1 MPSQASLNFTV
12 VTRNLTQIRRHSAV
26 LRSTFPSQPQAN
38 LMNLERILIVDNDN
52 LSREFLTEAV
62 RTLGYR
68 VESVCSG
75 EQALLRMEDE
85 LPDMVLTDL
94 PLPGMDGL
102 QFVEAMQEKWPGL
115 PTVVITAQGSVETAA
130 GAMSRGAVDFLM
142 KPCCQETLKMTISKV
157 FCQTRLER
165 ENALLRR
172 QASGAEGPD
181 TVAVSEP
188 MLSTLRLAARLSQSN
203 GPVLVTGENGTGKDR
218 VAQYIHQCS
227 TRADE
232 PFVRVNCADLS
243 ESLLESELFGYER
256 GAFTGA
262 HRQRMGRFEL
272 AAGGTLLLDE
282 IGKIPMT
289 MQTKLLRVLQDGEFE
304 RVGGQAT
311 IKVDVRVIASSNRDL
326 AAEVAEGRFREDL
339 YYRLHVLPVNVAP
352 LRERQ
357 EDVMPLAEHFA
368 NFYARKNGTTAPI
381 FEPECLNRLRT
392 WNWPGNVRELEN
404 VVHRAV
410 SLCQNNRICANDLV
424 FGPSTAGSS
433 DNVSPYSLTLHD
445 SAIACA
451 MADNEMADIER
462 VAILATIQSS
472 GGNKTEAA
480 RRLGLTARTLSNKMK
495 LWRASGLVA

>member
-1 MPSQASLNFTV
+1 
-12 VTRNLTQIRRHSAV
+12 
-26 LRSTFPSQPQAN
+26 
-38 LMNLERILIVDNDN
+38 MNLERILIVDNDN
-52 LSREFLTEAV
+52 ISREFLTETA
-62 RTLGYR
+62 RALGYR
-68 VESVCSG
+68 AESASSG
-75 EQALLRMEDE
+75 EQALLRLEDD

-102 QFVEAMQEKWPGL
+102 QLVEAMQEKWPGL
-115 PTVVITAQGSVETAA
+115 PTVVITGPGSVETAA
-130 GAMSRGAVDFLM
+130 DAMGQGAVDFLM
-142 KPCCQETLKMTISKV
+142 KPCSPETLKVTLSKI
-157 FCQTRLER
+157 FRQARLER

-172 QASGAEGPD
+172 QASGFEGPD

-188 MLSTLRLAARLSQSN
+188 MLATLRLAARLSQSK
-203 GPVLVTGENGTGKDR
+203 GAVLITGENGTGKDR

-227 TRADE
+227 PRADE

-311 IKVDVRVIASSNRDL
+311 VKVDVRVIAATNRDL
-326 AAEVAEGRFREDL
+326 ATEVAAGRFCENL
-339 YYRLHVLPVNVAP
+339 YYRLHVLPINVTP
-352 LRERQ
+352 LRERK

-368 NFYARKNGTTAPI
+368 NFYARKNGTTPPV
-381 FEPECLNRLRT
+381 FEPECLNLLRA

-410 SLCQNNRICANDLV
+410 ILCQNNRICPNDLV
-424 FGPSTAGSS
+424 FGSSTTGSS
-433 DNVSPYSLTLHD
+433 ENVIPHSFSLND
-445 SAIACA
+445 PAIAGA

-462 VAILATIQSS
+462 VAILATIESS

>member
-1 MPSQASLNFTV
+1 
-12 VTRNLTQIRRHSAV
+12 
-26 LRSTFPSQPQAN
+26 
-38 LMNLERILIVDNDN
+38 MNLERILIVDNDN
-52 LSREFLTEAV
+52 ISREFLTETA
-62 RTLGYR
+62 RALGYR
-68 VESVCSG
+68 AESASSG
-75 EQALLRMEDE
+75 EQALLRMEDD

-102 QFVEAMQEKWPGL
+102 QLVEAMQEKWPGL
-115 PTVVITAQGSVETAA
+115 PTVVITGPGSVETAA
-130 GAMSRGAVDFLM
+130 DAMSQGAVDFLM
-142 KPCCQETLKMTISKV
+142 KPCSPETLKVTLSKI
-157 FCQTRLER
+157 FRQARLER

-172 QASGAEGPD
+172 QASGSEGPD

-188 MLSTLRLAARLSQSN
+188 MLATLRLAARLSQST

-227 TRADE
+227 PRADE

-289 MQTKLLRVLQDGEFE
+289 MQTKLLRLLQDGEFE

-311 IKVDVRVIASSNRDL
+311 VKVDVRVIASTNRDL
-326 AAEVAEGRFREDL
+326 AAEVAEGRFCENL
-339 YYRLHVLPVNVAP
+339 YYRLHVLPINVTP
-352 LRERQ
+352 LRERK

-368 NFYARKNGTTAPI
+368 NFYARKNGTTPPV
-381 FEPECLNRLRT
+381 FEPECLNLLRA

-410 SLCQNNRICANDLV
+410 ILCQNNRICPNDLV
-424 FGPSTAGSS
+424 FGTSTAGSS
-433 DNVSPYSLTLHD
+433 ENVTPHSFTLND
-445 SAIACA
+445 PAIAGA

-462 VAILATIQSS
+462 IAILATIESS